1 MANSVPTTEEDEQVL
16 LFNTVQAIK
25 GCGTN
30 EYEELLSKIPLH
42 LHSQLNRML
51 QYGAEFEL
59 TRFNVRRSK
68 ENVCEIKKKDIE
80 LQQNKI

>member
-42 LHSQLNRML
+42 LHSQ
-51 QYGAEFEL
+51 
-59 TRFNVRRSK
+59 S
-68 ENVCEIKKKDIE
+68 
-80 LQQNKI
+80 